1 MHEEGTGWEQ
11 VEPVII
17 LLLGPMEPA
26 VASGFVGGFISAVAG
41 LLLTSEDGRPLF
53 SSNTLSGALEHAPTL
68 YRALTVR
75 VNVRQ

>member
-53 SSNTLSGALEHAPTL
+53 NSNTHSAALEHTPTL
-68 YRALTVR
+68 YHARTLR
-75 VNVRQ
+75 VNAS